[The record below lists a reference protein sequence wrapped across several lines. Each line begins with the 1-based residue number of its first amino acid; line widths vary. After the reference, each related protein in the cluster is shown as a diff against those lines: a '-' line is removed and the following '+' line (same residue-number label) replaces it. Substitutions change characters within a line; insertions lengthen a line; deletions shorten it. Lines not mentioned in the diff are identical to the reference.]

1 MNFSS
6 PWTELFA
13 FVFAFIFSSL
23 PFDGRHLW
31 EYQKPCHHQ
40 TQGDN
45 VRKPSYQGLIL
56 FFQWFINFNFSLLA
70 KWTFY
75 FQQEREFKA
84 NCLFGMLGWKDS
96 YLISIL
102 FTIILFFF
110 SFLLSIFCLWSLASF
125 LNLPTCSLS
134 QLCCVLV
141 IISPICK
148 CLFELASLS
157 L

>member
-6 PWTELFA
+6 PWTELFG

-110 SFLLSIFCLWSLASF
+110 PFYSAYSACDLWLPFWTYPHAVFPNCAVCLWLFLQFVNVSL
-125 LNLPTCSLS
+125 N
-134 QLCCVLV
+134 
-141 IISPICK
+141 
-148 CLFELASLS
+148 
-157 L
+157 

>member
-6 PWTELFA
+6 LWTELFG

-31 EYQKPCHHQ
+31 EYQKPCHYQ

-56 FFQWFINFNFSLLA
+56 FFQWFIDFKFSLLA

-75 FQQEREFKA
+75 FQQEREFKT

-102 FTIILFFF
+102 FTIILCFFLF
-110 SFLLSIFCLWSLASF
+110 TQHI
-125 LNLPTCSLS
+125 LP
-134 QLCCVLV
+134 V
-141 IISPICK
+141 ISGF
-148 CLFELASLS
+148 LFEPTHMQSFPTVLCACDYFSNL
-157 L
+157 